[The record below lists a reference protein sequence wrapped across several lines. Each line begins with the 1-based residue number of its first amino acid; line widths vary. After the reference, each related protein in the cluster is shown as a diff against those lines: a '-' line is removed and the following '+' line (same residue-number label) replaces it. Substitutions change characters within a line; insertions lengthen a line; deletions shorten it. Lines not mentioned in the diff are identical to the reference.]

1 VSRASSLTFVALLV
15 LAGALLTG
23 TDLRAK
29 ELSVKRQF
37 NHDEAVSYIAAT
49 GHQDQY
55 AWATGGVGAGAPKGG
70 LTDRWVP
77 AADWKRLMEPGNFW
91 DFGAVSS
98 GLAHTDTH
106 PPLYFWILHIWV
118 AVAGVHLKDGIAINI
133 LITLATGVVL
143 FFLARRLLKNP
154 LEAALVVLVW
164 DVSPPMLATSILA
177 RQYDLFAFFVALFAL
192 LVVRAADLELP
203 FRRRDFAALAVVTAA
218 GVLTHYQFVVVVA
231 AGVAY
236 ATIFLVRK
244 DRGRLLGVAGSFV
257 AGLPIFLIAAPHF
270 YLSVRRQAE
279 LQASGIA
286 LSALWVRVHGVASG
300 LYPWFGLAASD
311 LRAAPGFAA
320 AATRPLWG
328 PLASG
333 AAAAALGAALLCACA
348 ALAIALALPRSR
360 AGTRAYLG
368 RIDTTGVVPA
378 LVLLGGMAAGVFGM
392 YLSFRSPSY
401 AMHDRY
407 LAPLWVLLAFVPV
420 LLARLLIGR
429 SRYVVVALFV
439 ALVMLPASL
448 GRLHTLRNSSPNP
461 GPTLQAAGRIVID
474 GPNRGDA
481 SRLLFWIPDKTPV
494 FLAWQSQLRQ
504 HPGAWLPELRPRDLY
519 LTLRFYGGNSPASLA
534 AVERLIGTR
543 FALRARH
550 DGLRG
555 VGRMFVLSDKTTSS
569 AGTRRSAGVG

>member
-1 VSRASSLTFVALLV
+1 MNRPTSLTVAA
-15 LAGALLTG
+15 LAILAIALMTG
-23 TDLRAK
+23 TALRAK
-29 ELSVKRQF
+29 ELAIKRQF

-49 GHQDQY
+49 GHENQY
-55 AWATGGVGAGAPKGG
+55 ARATGGVGPGAPKGT

-77 AADWKRLMEPGNFW
+77 AADWKRLMEPGSFW

-118 AVAGVHLKDGIAINI
+118 AAAGVHLKDGIAINI

-164 DVSPPMLATSILA
+164 DVGPPMLATSILA

-192 LVVRAADLELP
+192 LLVRAADLGRP
-203 FRRRDFAALAVVTAA
+203 FRWRDFVALAVVTAA

-231 AGVAY
+231 AGVLY
-236 ATIFLVRK
+236 AVVFLVRK
-244 DRGRLLGVAGSFV
+244 DRRRLLAVAGGFV
-257 AGLPIFLIAAPHF
+257 AGLPIFLVAAPQF
-270 YLSVRRQAE
+270 YLSVRRQATM
-279 LQASGIA
+279 QASGVA
-286 LSALWVRVHGVASG
+286 LSALWARVHGVGSG
-300 LYPWFGLAASD
+300 FYPWFGLAASD
-311 LRAAPGFAA
+311 LRAAPGHTA

-328 PLASG
+328 ALAG
-333 AAAAALGAALLCACA
+333 GTAAAAFGAVLLCACA
-348 ALAIALALPRSR
+348 ALALALALPRSR
-360 AGTRAYLG
+360 AATRAYLG
-368 RIDTTGVVPA
+368 RIDTTGVA
-378 LVLLGGMAAGVFGM
+378 RTLVLLGGVAGGVIAM
-392 YLSFRSPSY
+392 YLTFRSPVY

-407 LAPLWVLLAFVPV
+407 LAPVWVLLAFAPV

-429 SRYVVVALFV
+429 SRYVVVVLFV

-448 GRLHTLRNSSPNP
+448 GRLHSLRNSAPNP
-461 GPTLQAAGRIVID
+461 VRALQAAGRIVID

-494 FLAWQSQLRQ
+494 FLAWQSDLRQ
-504 HPGAWLPELRPRDLY
+504 HPDAWLPALQSRDLY
-519 LTLRFYGGNSPASLA
+519 LSLQMYGGNSPARLA
-534 AVERLIGTR
+534 AVEGLIGTR
-543 FALRARH
+543 FDMRKRH

-555 VGRMFVLSDKTTSS
+555 VGRMFVLIDKASS
-569 AGTRRSAGVG
+569 RAGTPP